1 MITKELLRK
10 QIIVYENNNNRIKF
24 IAELSTHISNINRAL
39 KNLKLD
45 IKADFVWVEQV
56 GIIIVTDKIV
66 SSLDLQTV
74 ENYIKNT
81 NQIKADNVKS
91 LHLLQSKSCLK
102 IIEIPYLMEN
112 TNTPLFLNVVKSII
126 KSNHIFNNIT
136 IVSRPK
142 VIKVLLRLD
151 MGIIWLDIWNIQSS
165 SRVKGLI
172 NRYFNFR
179 SYIAMIWGQIWT

>member
-1 MITKELLRK
+1 M
-10 QIIVYENNNNRIKF
+10 
-24 IAELSTHISNINRAL
+24 
-39 KNLKLD
+39 D
-45 IKADFVWVEQV
+45 
-56 GIIIVTDKIV
+56 
-66 SSLDLQTV
+66 
-74 ENYIKNT
+74 NYIKNT

-91 LHLLQSKSCLK
+91 LYLLQSKSCLK

-112 TNTPLFLNVVKSII
+112 TNTPLFLDVVESII
-126 KSNHIFNNIT
+126 KSNHIFNNIA

-165 SRVKGLI
+165 SRVKDLI

-179 SYIAMIWGQIWT
+179 SYITMI